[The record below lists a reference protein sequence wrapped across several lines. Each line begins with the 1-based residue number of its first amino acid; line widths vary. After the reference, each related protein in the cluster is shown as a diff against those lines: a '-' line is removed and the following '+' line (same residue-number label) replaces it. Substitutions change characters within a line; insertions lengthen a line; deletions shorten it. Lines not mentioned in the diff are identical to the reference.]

1 MNVFNMAYSNLKN
14 NLNLYFIYIFSTI
27 VFIMFH
33 YNFESIKL
41 NPNISKLAENSI
53 YIDSLSKLS
62 GNMLIILAAF
72 FLWYSNSFFM
82 KQRKKE
88 IALYKLMGIENFK
101 IAKILF
107 IEIIYISLV
116 SIIIGIS
123 IGIVLEKLFFM
134 LLNRIAMFGIN
145 IAYFFSIK
153 AVLRSSLVFLI
164 LFSLVVLNSYIA
176 IVKSEIID
184 LFKNSKEDEIPKLN
198 IPLSFISIFLI
209 AVGYYFGS
217 TWIYFKENVISAM
230 ILAILGV
237 ILGTF
242 LLYKSLVFAL
252 LTQIFNK
259 NNILYRGTNIV
270 SFSNF
275 IFNIKKKYKMLS
287 ILTILTTIIITAL
300 GTVAAIKLA
309 SERKFAKEVV
319 YSISYTDID
328 KATNQKIENLIENK
342 GHTIN
347 KKLEKSYLMINN
359 KIPEFKIYYTN
370 YAVISETT
378 FKDAI
383 QNINKNELEKIK
395 NITKLSNNT
404 FHFIESPSVV
414 MGCFNKKTN
423 NSIVIAD
430 KPLKL
435 KNAFF
440 IPIFGKSI
448 DYPIIVVS
456 DQNYSIF
463 SKKLEQHNFYGYQ
476 INNQENSIELLKKID
491 EKFNPNNFYGYEI
504 AMLSK
509 FNFAGTFFFFGLF
522 TSIVYIIATGSILYF
537 KLLSEAINDR
547 DKFIILS
554 KIGITNF
561 EIKDII
567 KKQVGISFLL
577 PLIIGSLHGI
587 VAIRTLKK
595 LVQYNMTIPI
605 ISSILTFS
613 SIYGIFFIIT
623 SKKYHKI
630 IIS

>member
-1 MNVFNMAYSNLKN
+1 MNIFNMAYNNLKN

-27 VFIMFH
+27 VFIIFH

-53 YIDSLSKLS
+53 YVDSLSKLS
-62 GNMLIILAAF
+62 SNMIIIFAGF

-82 KQRKKE
+82 KQRKNE
-88 IALYKLMGIENFK
+88 IALYKLMGINNFK
-101 IAKILF
+101 IAGIFF
-107 IEIIYISLV
+107 IEIIYISLI
-116 SIIIGIS
+116 SIMSGIGI
-123 IGIVLEKLFFM
+123 GIILEKLFFM

-153 AVLRSSLVFLI
+153 AALRSALVFFI
-164 LFSLVVLNSYIA
+164 LFSLIVLNSYIS
-176 IVKSEIID
+176 IVKSKIID
-184 LFKNSKEDEIPKLN
+184 LFKNSKEEEIPKLN
-198 IPLSFISIFLI
+198 IPLSLISVFLI
-209 AVGYYFGS
+209 AIGYYFGS
-217 TWIYFKENVISAM
+217 TWIHFKENVIFAM
-230 ILAILGV
+230 ILAVFGV
-237 ILGTF
+237 VLGTF
-242 LLYKSLVFAL
+242 LLYKALIFAL

-300 GTVAAIKLA
+300 GTVVTIKLA
-309 SERKFAKEVV
+309 GERKFTKEVV

-328 KATNQKIENLIENK
+328 KTSNQEIEHLIKSEGYN
-342 GHTIN
+342 IN
-347 KKLEKSYLMINN
+347 KKLKKNYLMIDN
-359 KIPEFKIYYTN
+359 KIPEFKIYYN
-370 YAVISETT
+370 SYAVISESS
-378 FKDAI
+378 FNDAI
-383 QNINKNELEKIK
+383 QNIEKNELK
-395 NITKLSNNT
+395 NIKTISKLSSDT
-404 FHFIESPSVV
+404 FYFVESPSVV
-414 MGCFNKKTN
+414 MGCFNEKTN

-430 KPLKL
+430 KQLKL

-440 IPIFGKSI
+440 IPIFGKSM
-448 DYPIIVVS
+448 DYPILVVS
-456 DQNYSIF
+456 DQNYNIF
-463 SKKLEQHNFYGYQ
+463 SKKLEQHTFYGYK

-537 KLLSEAINDR
+537 KLLSEAITDK
-547 DKFIILS
+547 DKFVILS
-554 KIGITNF
+554 KIGITNY

-567 KKQVGISFLL
+567 KKQVGITFLL
-577 PLIIGSLHGI
+577 PLIIGSLHGV
-587 VAIRTLKK
+587 VAIKTLKK
-595 LVQYNMTIPI
+595 LVQYNMSIPI
-605 ISSILTFS
+605 ISSILVFS
-613 SIYGIFFIIT
+613 MIYGIFFIIT

-630 IIS
+630 IVS